1 MFVIKYRK
9 IFYWISGALVGLS
22 ILSLLFWSLNF
33 GIDFTGGSLLEVS
46 YTSARPDMPSI
57 QTVLNQL
64 NLGQYSIRPVGNDG
78 YILRTRTL
86 SEAER
91 QTVVS
96 TMSLNNQANMSVKQF
111 NTIGPILGDE
121 LRGKAILSIILVI
134 IAIVL
139 FITFAF
145 RKVSEPVS
153 SWKYGLVA
161 VVALVHDVIV
171 PTGFFSIL
179 GHFAGFEVDTLFVT
193 AILVILG
200 FSVHDTIVVF
210 DRTRENLKHNGEGGP
225 RKSFEEIVGMS
236 VSQTFTRSINTSLT
250 VVLSLIVLYFLGA
263 EATRNFALVMLV
275 GIIAGTY
282 SSIFLGSPLLV
293 TLEKWQNRKR

>member
-1 MFVIKYRK
+1 MGF
-9 IFYWISGALVGLS
+9 SLLS
-22 ILSLLFWSLNF
+22 ILVWGLNF

-46 YTSARPDMPSI
+46 YTSARPAMNTLQSDLSS
-57 QTVLNQL
+57 L
-64 NLGQYSIRPVGNDG
+64 NLGQFSIRPVGDNG
-78 YILRTRTL
+78 YILRTKNL
-86 SEAER
+86 SEPER
-91 QTVVS
+91 QEVVAKIAGPNPES
-96 TMSLNNQANMSVKQF
+96 MTVKQF

-134 IAIVL
+134 LAIVF

-161 VVALVHDVIV
+161 VVALIHDVIV
-171 PTGFFSIL
+171 PTGFFAIL
-179 GHFAGFEVDTLFVT
+179 GHFANFEVDTLFVT

-210 DRTRENLKHNGEGGP
+210 DRTRENLKHNGDAGP
-225 RKSFEEIVGMS
+225 RRSFEEIVGRS

-263 EATRNFALVMLV
+263 ESTHNFALVMLV

-293 TLEKWQNRKR
+293 TLEKWQSRKK